1 MTTKLERNV
10 SVGLHDSKTESM
22 LYAAVRSVNGDL
34 VGVIQV
40 VNKTAVHTTSS
51 TEVITEAKTE
61 AKTASEKKTDKIII
75 PFDSAGE
82 YFKRRER
89 ASRNGSTVVD
99 ICIPP
104 PSFKPVLLSLSRSPL
119 FKTPKQVF
127 F

>member
-1 MTTKLERNV
+1 MKIFVLFFLNFSFFYRSTENIKLTTKLERNV

-40 VNKTAVHTTSS
+40 VNKTAVNTTSS

-75 PFDSAGE
+75 PFDSAG
-82 YFKRRER
+82 K
-89 ASRNGSTVVD
+89 S
-99 ICIPP
+99 
-104 PSFKPVLLSLSRSPL
+104 KKL
-119 FKTPKQVF
+119 
-127 F
+127 